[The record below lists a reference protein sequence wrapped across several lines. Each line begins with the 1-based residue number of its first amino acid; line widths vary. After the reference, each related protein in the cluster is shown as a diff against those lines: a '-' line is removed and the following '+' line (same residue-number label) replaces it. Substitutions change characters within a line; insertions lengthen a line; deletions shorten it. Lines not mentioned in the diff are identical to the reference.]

1 MITRTLARAG
11 LAAGGALAL
20 GLVLAGPASAHV
32 TIRPD
37 VDTAGSY
44 AKITVRVPNESD
56 TAGTVQVRLDLPAD
70 TPIPSV
76 RVQPHAGWTAEV
88 TKTQFPEP
96 VQVGD
101 RTLEEAVTAITW
113 TADPGVRIGPDEF
126 DEFALSVGPL
136 PEAGTY
142 LFPATQTYDDGEV
155 VAWAE
160 ETVEGQE
167 EPERPAPSLTIV
179 EAPEGAGGHG
189 GGSGSGSGDADA
201 ETVSDEGDG
210 AGSSDSGQATAGGDS
225 SDDLARGIGIGGLV
239 IGAAGLGIGAAA
251 LRRRNA

>member
-20 GLVLAGPASAHV
+20 KLVLSGPASAHV

-56 TAGTVQVRLDLPAD
+56 TAGTVRVELDLPVD

-88 TKTQFPEP
+88 TRTRFPEP

-101 RTLEEAVTAITW
+101 RTLEEAVTSITW
-113 TADPGVRIGPDEF
+113 TAEPGVRIGPDEF
-126 DEFALSVGPL
+126 DEFAVSVGPL

-160 ETVEGQE
+160 EPVEGGK
-167 EPERPAPSLTIV
+167 EPERPAPVLEV
-179 EAPEGAGGHG
+179 VAAPAE
-189 GGSGSGSGDADA
+189 DEV
-201 ETVSDEGDG
+201 ETVADE
-210 AGSSDSGQATAGGDS
+210 QTAASEDDDAAASAASGGDD

-239 IGAAGLGIGAAA
+239 VGAAGLGVGAAA

>member
-1 MITRTLARAG
+1 MITRTLARVG
-11 LAAGGALAL
+11 LAAGGAVTL
-20 GLVLAGPASAHV
+20 GVVLAATAAAHV

-56 TAGTVQVRLDLPAD
+56 TAGTVQVRIELPAD

-76 RVQPHAGWTAEV
+76 RVQPHAGWTTEL
-88 TKTQFPEP
+88 TTTQFPEP

-101 RTLEEAVTAITW
+101 RTLEEAVTAVTW
-113 TADPGVRIGPDEF
+113 TADPGVRIGPGEF
-126 DEFALSVGPL
+126 DEFAISVGPL

-142 LFPATQTYDDGEV
+142 FLPATQTYDDGEV

-167 EPERPAPSLTIV
+167 EPEHPAPVLEVV
-179 EAPEGAGGHG
+179 EATGDDGHG
-189 GGSGSGSGDADA
+189 GAPAA
-201 ETVSDEGDG
+201 ENVSDEGG
-210 AGSSDSGQATAGGDS
+210 GEAAAASSAGGDNG
-225 SDDLARGIGIGGLV
+225 DDLARGVGIGGLV
-239 IGAAGLGIGAAA
+239 VGAAGLGVGAAA
-251 LRRRNA
+251 LRRRHA

>member
-11 LAAGGALAL
+11 LAAGGAVTL
-20 GLVLAGPASAHV
+20 GVVLAAGAAAHV

-70 TPIPSV
+70 TPLPSV
-76 RVQPHAGWTAEV
+76 RVQPHPGWSAEL
-88 TKTQFPEP
+88 TTTQFPEP

-101 RTLEEAVTAITW
+101 RTLEEAVTSVTW
-113 TADPGVRIGPDEF
+113 TADAGVRIGPGEF

-142 LFPATQTYDDGEV
+142 FLPATQTYDDGEV

-160 ETVEGQE
+160 ETVEGEE
-167 EPERPAPSLTIV
+167 EPERPAPTLEVV
-179 EAPEGAGGHG
+179 EATGDDGHG
-189 GGSGSGSGDADA
+189 GAPAA
-201 ETVSDEGDG
+201 ENVSDEGGDGDAAATASGDG
-210 AGSSDSGQATAGGDS
+210 A
-225 SDDLARGIGIGGLV
+225 DDLARGVGIGGLV
-239 IGAAGLGIGAAA
+239 VGAAGVGIGAAA
-251 LRRRNA
+251 LRRRRA

>member
-1 MITRTLARAG
+1 MITRTLARVG
-11 LAAGGALAL
+11 LAAGGAITL
-20 GLVLAGPASAHV
+20 GVVLAAGAAAHV

-76 RVQPHAGWTAEV
+76 RVQPHPGWTAEL
-88 TKTQFPEP
+88 TTTQFPEP

-101 RTLEEAVTAITW
+101 RTLEEAVTAVTW
-113 TADPGVRIGPDEF
+113 TADPGVRIDPGEF
-126 DEFALSVGPL
+126 DEFAISAGPL
-136 PEAGTY
+136 PEAGMY

-160 ETVEGQE
+160 ETVEGEE
-167 EPERPAPSLTIV
+167 EPERPAPVLEVV
-179 EAPEGAGGHG
+179 EATSEDGHG
-189 GGSGSGSGDADA
+189 GGASA
-201 ETVSDEGDG
+201 ENVADEGADEDSS
-210 AGSSDSGQATAGGDS
+210 AASSSDGDD
-225 SDDLARGIGIGGLV
+225 SDALARGIGIGGLV
-239 IGAAGLGIGAAA
+239 VGAAGLGVGAAA

>member
-11 LAAGGALAL
+11 LAAGGAVAL

-44 AKITVRVPNESD
+44 SKITVRVPNESD

-76 RVQPHAGWTAEV
+76 RVQPHAGWTAEL
-88 TKTQFPEP
+88 TTTRFPEP

-101 RTLEEAVTAITW
+101 RTLEEAVTAVTW
-113 TADPGVRIGPDEF
+113 TADPGVRIGPGEF
-126 DEFALSVGPL
+126 DEFAISVGPL

-142 LFPATQTYDDGEV
+142 FLPATQTYDDGEV

-167 EPERPAPSLTIV
+167 EPERPAPSLEVV
-179 EAPEGAGGHG
+179 EATGEDGHG
-189 GGSGSGSGDADA
+189 GAPAA
-201 ETVSDEGDG
+201 ENVSDEGGTSTDAAASDGDG
-210 AGSSDSGQATAGGDS
+210 A
-225 SDDLARGIGIGGLV
+225 DDLARGVGIGGLV
-239 IGAAGLGIGAAA
+239 VGAAGVGVGAAA

>member
-1 MITRTLARAG
+1 MITRNLARAG
-11 LAAGGALAL
+11 LAAGGAVTL
-20 GLVLAGPASAHV
+20 GVVLAATAAAHV

-56 TAGTVQVRLDLPAD
+56 TAGTVQVKLDLPAD

-76 RVQPHAGWTAEV
+76 RVQPHAGWTAEL
-88 TKTQFPEP
+88 TTTQFPEP

-101 RTLEEAVTAITW
+101 RTLEEAVTSITW
-113 TADPGVRIGPDEF
+113 TADPGVRIDPGEF
-126 DEFALSVGPL
+126 DEFAISVGPL

-142 LFPATQTYDDGEV
+142 FLPATQTYDDGEV

-167 EPERPAPSLTIV
+167 EPEHPAPVLEVV
-179 EAPEGAGGHG
+179 EATGEDGHG
-189 GGSGSGSGDADA
+189 GAPAA
-201 ETVSDEGDG
+201 ENVSDDG
-210 AGSSDSGQATAGGDS
+210 GTSDDASAASGDS
-225 SDDLARGIGIGGLV
+225 SDDLARGVGIGGLV
-239 IGAAGLGIGAAA
+239 VGAAGVGVGAAA

>member
-11 LAAGGALAL
+11 LAAGGALTL

-56 TAGTVQVRLDLPAD
+56 TAGTVQVKLDLPAD

-88 TKTQFPEP
+88 TRTQFPEP

-101 RTLEEAVTAITW
+101 RTLEEAVTSITW
-113 TADPGVRIGPDEF
+113 TAEPGVRIGPDEF
-126 DEFALSVGPL
+126 DEFAVSVGPL

-167 EPERPAPSLTIV
+167 EPEHPAPVLEVV
-179 EAPEGAGGHG
+179 EAPAEDEVETVADEQPAAG
-189 GGSGSGSGDADA
+189 SDDDADA
-201 ETVSDEGDG
+201 AAAS
-210 AGSSDSGQATAGGDS
+210 GGDD

-239 IGAAGLGIGAAA
+239 VGAAGLGIGAAA

>member
-56 TAGTVQVRLDLPAD
+56 TAGTVQVKLDLPAD

-88 TKTQFPEP
+88 TRTQFPAP

-101 RTLEEAVTAITW
+101 RTLEEAVTSITW
-113 TADPGVRIGPDEF
+113 TAEPGVRIGPDEF
-126 DEFALSVGPL
+126 DEFAVSVGPL

-142 LFPATQTYDDGEV
+142 PFPATQTYDDGEV

-167 EPERPAPSLTIV
+167 EPERPAPVLEVV
-179 EAPEGAGGHG
+179 EAPAE
-189 GGSGSGSGDADA
+189 DEV
-201 ETVSDEGDG
+201 ETVADEQPA
-210 AGSSDSGQATAGGDS
+210 AGPDDDAAATAASGGDD

-239 IGAAGLGIGAAA
+239 VGAAGLGIGAAA

>member
-1 MITRTLARAG
+1 MITRTLARVG
-11 LAAGGALAL
+11 LAAGGAVTL
-20 GLVLAGPASAHV
+20 GVVLAAGAAAHV

-76 RVQPHAGWTAEV
+76 RVQPHPGWTAEL
-88 TKTQFPEP
+88 TTTQFPEP

-101 RTLEEAVTAITW
+101 RTLEEAVTAVTW
-113 TADPGVRIGPDEF
+113 TADPGVRIDPGEF
-126 DEFALSVGPL
+126 DEFAISAGPL

-160 ETVEGQE
+160 ETVEGEE
-167 EPERPAPSLTIV
+167 EPERPAPVLEVV
-179 EAPEGAGGHG
+179 EAPAE
-189 GGSGSGSGDADA
+189 DAVD
-201 ETVSDEGDG
+201 TVADEQPAADEDT
-210 AGSSDSGQATAGGDS
+210 AAASSDGDD
-225 SDDLARGIGIGGLV
+225 SDALARGIGIGGLV
-239 IGAAGLGIGAAA
+239 VGAAGLGVGAAA

>member
-11 LAAGGALAL
+11 LAAGGALTL

-56 TAGTVQVRLDLPAD
+56 TAGTVQVKLDLPAD

-88 TKTQFPEP
+88 TRTQFPEP

-101 RTLEEAVTAITW
+101 RTLEEAVTSITW
-113 TADPGVRIGPDEF
+113 TAEPGVRIGPDEF
-126 DEFALSVGPL
+126 DEFAVSVGPL

-160 ETVEGQE
+160 ETVEGGE
-167 EPERPAPSLTIV
+167 EPEHPAPVLEVV
-179 EAPEGAGGHG
+179 EAPAEDEVETVADEQPAAG
-189 GGSGSGSGDADA
+189 SDDDADA
-201 ETVSDEGDG
+201 AAAS
-210 AGSSDSGQATAGGDS
+210 GGDD

-239 IGAAGLGIGAAA
+239 VGAAGLGIGAAA

>member
-56 TAGTVQVRLDLPAD
+56 TAGTVQVTLDLPAD

-88 TKTQFPEP
+88 TRTQFPEP

-101 RTLEEAVTAITW
+101 RTLEEAVTSITW
-113 TADPGVRIGPDEF
+113 TAEPGVRIGPDEF
-126 DEFALSVGPL
+126 DEFAVSVGPL

-160 ETVEGQE
+160 ETVEGQD
-167 EPERPAPSLTIV
+167 EPEHPAPVLEVV
-179 EAPEGAGGHG
+179 EAPAE
-189 GGSGSGSGDADA
+189 DKV
-201 ETVSDEGDG
+201 ETVADEQPA
-210 AGSSDSGQATAGGDS
+210 AGSDDDAAAASASGGDD

-239 IGAAGLGIGAAA
+239 VGAAGLGIGAAA

>member
-1 MITRTLARAG
+1 MITRTLARVG
-11 LAAGGALAL
+11 LAAGGAVTL
-20 GLVLAGPASAHV
+20 GVVLAAGAAAHV

-76 RVQPHAGWTAEV
+76 RVQPHPGWTAEL
-88 TKTQFPEP
+88 TTTQFPEP

-101 RTLEEAVTAITW
+101 RTLEEAVTAVTW
-113 TADPGVRIGPDEF
+113 TADPGVRIDPGEF
-126 DEFALSVGPL
+126 DEFAISAGPL

-142 LFPATQTYDDGEV
+142 LIPATQTYDDGEV

-160 ETVEGQE
+160 ETVEGEE
-167 EPERPAPSLTIV
+167 EPEHPAPVLEVV
-179 EAPEGAGGHG
+179 EATSEDGHG
-189 GGSGSGSGDADA
+189 GGASA
-201 ETVSDEGDG
+201 ENVSDDEDE
-210 AGSSDSGQATAGGDS
+210 AGGSADTAASSDGDD
-225 SDDLARGIGIGGLV
+225 SDALARGVGIGGLV
-239 IGAAGLGIGAAA
+239 VGAAGLGVGAAA